1 MVLFREDLLIPEN
14 IVSNMI
20 DFLLMDLIVP
30 FFYLLRKKKTLT
42 DDKAHRISQGE
53 LRRREKAE

>member
-1 MVLFREDLLIPEN
+1 MIPEN

-30 FFYLLRKKKTLT
+30 ELSQTR
-42 DDKAHRISQGE
+42 DDKVLSVSQEE
-53 LRRREKAE
+53 LRRREKAAMTDLPD